1 MGCIR
6 FTCHLFS
13 LCPEEIRPLSWSHWA
28 IKFASSWGDKFSAW
42 WKEQSPGDF
51 KWCSFS
57 DETSIGC
64 FFMKGIFPTIN
75 HGCNGKKLCKCIF
88 LDSQNIQTNLQ
99 GTSKFHGNF
108 CTFRAPL
115 SPIVSSARP
124 WTSSKSCVRAVS
136 VILRR
141 QRFLFDKFFG
151 ADSLLNALWE
161 KFAIPPFLGLTT
173 CV

>member
-1 MGCIR
+1 M
-6 FTCHLFS
+6 LFQWWNQYWMFFHERNFS
-13 LCPEEIRPLSWSHWA
+13 Y
-28 IKFASSWGDKFSAW
+28 DKSRVQW
-42 WKEQSPGDF
+42 
-51 KWCSFS
+51 
-57 DETSIGC
+57 
-64 FFMKGIFPTIN
+64 
-75 HGCNGKKLCKCIF
+75 KKLCKCIF
-88 LDSQNIQTNLQ
+88 FDSQNIQTNLQ

-173 CV
+173 CVCLKGMIKFKQKKKCPIANCSSFFGSFNQLQIHQALHQTWFFWTFP